1 MRKNAMTCPKCE
13 NPTVSVTRDGA
24 TTQVCAACDTPD
36 RTCTWCKVAM
46 SKRLVGN
53 GTYLHYLCPKCRFQH
68 TAKFAVT

>member
-1 MRKNAMTCPKCE
+1 MRKKAMTCPKCE
-13 NPTVSVTRDGA
+13 KPTVPVTRHGA

-53 GTYLHYLCPKCRFQH
+53 GTYLHYLCPKCLFQH

>member
-1 MRKNAMTCPKCE
+1 MTCPKCE
-13 NPTVSVTRDGA
+13 KPTVPVTRQGA

-53 GTYLHYLCPKCRFQH
+53 GTYLHYICPKCRFQH
-68 TAKFAVT
+68 TAKLA

>member
-1 MRKNAMTCPKCE
+1 MRKNVMTCPKCE
-13 NPTVSVTRDGA
+13 NETVPVTRDGA

-53 GTYLHYLCPKCRFQH
+53 GTYLHYL
-68 TAKFAVT
+68 